1 MMKRQQLGLI
11 LRLLTA
17 IVLLTVLILIIDR
30 DALLAT
36 FLSVDPTLYV
46 MGLVLFIGTILTWTL
61 RWHLLIR
68 AAGEVISY
76 GKSLR
81 TLTISMFF
89 SMFLPTVVGTDLG
102 RIYELG
108 RDSSFRKSNLISSVL
123 LDRLMGLMTIS
134 LMALVGLVAGS
145 QFAGNQGINLT
156 VIGTLVVLIGGWVLV
171 FNKRVEKIIFGIIDR
186 LPVAKRFSPQ
196 LHKVYTALDDLYRQP
211 RLLAQTGS
219 VSVINSLCTILATL
233 LAARSIGVEISPL
246 YFFIFM
252 PIIWIIMT
260 IPISLSGLGVR
271 EGAFIFFF
279 SQVGVTNSDAIA
291 ISLLYYSYNV
301 IVGTVGGLLLLYTSA
316 MQTRAKPQPQP

>member
-1 MMKRQQLGLI
+1 MMKRQQLDLI
-11 LRLLTA
+11 VRLLTA
-17 IVLLTVLILIIDR
+17 IGLLTVLILIIDR
-30 DALLAT
+30 DALVAT
-36 FLSVDPTLYV
+36 FLSVDIPLYAL
-46 MGLVLFIGTILTWTL
+46 GFVLFIGTILTWTL
-61 RWHLLIR
+61 RWHLLMR

-76 GKSLR
+76 AKSLT

-102 RIYELG
+102 RVYELG
-108 RDSSFRKSNLISSVL
+108 RDSSYRKSKLISSVL

-134 LMALVGLVAGS
+134 LMALIGLVVGS
-145 QFAGNQGINLT
+145 QFAGNQGVNLT
-156 VIGTLVVLIGGWVLV
+156 VIGTLVVLFGGWVLV
-171 FNKRVEKIIFGIIDR
+171 FNKRAEKIIFGILDQ
-186 LPVAKRFSPQ
+186 LPLVKRFSPQ
-196 LHKVYTALDDLYRQP
+196 LHKVYTVLDELYRQP
-211 RLLAQTGS
+211 RLLAQAGS
-219 VSVINSLCTILATL
+219 VSIVNSLCTILATL

-260 IPISLSGLGVR
+260 IPISVSGLGVR

-301 IVGTVGGLLLLYTSA
+301 IVGIIGGLLLLYTSVT
-316 MQTRAKPQPQP
+316 QTRAQPQP

>member
-30 DALLAT
+30 DALIAT
-36 FLSVDPTLYV
+36 FLSVDIPLYTL
-46 MGLVLFIGTILTWTL
+46 GFVLFIGTILTWTL
-61 RWHLLIR
+61 RWHLLMR

-76 GKSLR
+76 GKSLV

-102 RIYELG
+102 RVYELG
-108 RDSSFRKSNLISSVL
+108 RDSSYRKSKLISSVL

-134 LMALVGLVAGS
+134 LMALIGLVVGS
-145 QFAGNQGINLT
+145 QFAGNQGVNLT
-156 VIGTLVVLIGGWVLV
+156 VIGTLVVLFGGWVLV
-171 FNKRVEKIIFGIIDR
+171 FNKRAEKMIFGILDQ
-186 LPVAKRFSPQ
+186 LPFVKRFSPQ
-196 LHKVYTALDDLYRQP
+196 LHKVYTVLDELYRQP
-211 RLLAQTGS
+211 RLLAQAGS
-219 VSVINSLCTILATL
+219 VSIVNSLCTILATL

-260 IPISLSGLGVR
+260 IPISVSGLGVR

-301 IVGTVGGLLLLYTSA
+301 IVGIIGGLLLLYTSVT
-316 MQTRAKPQPQP
+316 QTRAQPQP

>member
-17 IVLLTVLILIIDR
+17 IVLLTLLILIIDR
-30 DALLAT
+30 DALIAT
-36 FLSVDPTLYV
+36 FLSVDIPLYTL
-46 MGLVLFIGTILTWTL
+46 GFVLFIGTILTWTL
-61 RWHLLIR
+61 RWHLLMR

-76 GKSLR
+76 GKSLV

-102 RIYELG
+102 RVYELG
-108 RDSSFRKSNLISSVL
+108 RDSSYRKSKLISSVL

-134 LMALVGLVAGS
+134 LMALIGLVVGS
-145 QFAGNQGINLT
+145 QFAGNQGVNLT
-156 VIGTLVVLIGGWVLV
+156 VIGTLVVLFGGWVLV
-171 FNKRVEKIIFGIIDR
+171 FNKRAEKIIFGILDQ
-186 LPVAKRFSPQ
+186 LPFVKRFSSQ
-196 LHKVYTALDDLYRQP
+196 LHKVYTVLDELYRQP
-211 RLLAQTGS
+211 RLLAQAGS
-219 VSVINSLCTILATL
+219 VSIVNSLCTILATL

-260 IPISLSGLGVR
+260 IPISVSGLGVR

-301 IVGTVGGLLLLYTSA
+301 IVGIIGGLLLLYTSVT
-316 MQTRAKPQPQP
+316 QTRAQPQP

>member
-30 DALLAT
+30 DALIAT
-36 FLSVDPTLYV
+36 FLSVDIPLYTL
-46 MGLVLFIGTILTWTL
+46 GFVLFIGTILTWTL
-61 RWHLLIR
+61 RWHLLMR

-76 GKSLR
+76 GKSLV

-102 RIYELG
+102 RVYELG
-108 RDSSFRKSNLISSVL
+108 RDSSYRKSKLISSVL

-134 LMALVGLVAGS
+134 LMALIGLVVGS
-145 QFAGNQGINLT
+145 QFAGNQGVNLT
-156 VIGTLVVLIGGWVLV
+156 VIGTLVVLFGGWVLV
-171 FNKRVEKIIFGIIDR
+171 FNKRAEKIIFGILDQ
-186 LPVAKRFSPQ
+186 LPFVKRFSPQ
-196 LHKVYTALDDLYRQP
+196 LHKVYTVLDELYRQP
-211 RLLAQTGS
+211 RLLAQAGS
-219 VSVINSLCTILATL
+219 VSIVNSLCTILATL

-260 IPISLSGLGVR
+260 IPISVSGLGVR

-301 IVGTVGGLLLLYTSA
+301 IVGIIGGLLLLYTSVT
-316 MQTRAKPQPQP
+316 QTRAQPQP

>member
-30 DALLAT
+30 DALIAT
-36 FLSVDPTLYV
+36 FLSVDIPLYTL
-46 MGLVLFIGTILTWTL
+46 GFVLFIGTILTWTL
-61 RWHLLIR
+61 RWHLLMR

-76 GKSLR
+76 GKSLV

-102 RIYELG
+102 RVYELG
-108 RDSSFRKSNLISSVL
+108 RDSSYRKSKLISSVL

-134 LMALVGLVAGS
+134 LMALIGLVVGS
-145 QFAGNQGINLT
+145 QFAGNQGVNLT
-156 VIGTLVVLIGGWVLV
+156 VIGTLVVLFGGWVLV
-171 FNKRVEKIIFGIIDR
+171 FNKRAEKIIFGILDQ
-186 LPVAKRFSPQ
+186 LPFVKGFSPQ
-196 LHKVYTALDDLYRQP
+196 LHKVYTVLDELYRQP
-211 RLLAQTGS
+211 RLLAQAGS
-219 VSVINSLCTILATL
+219 VSIVNSLCTILATL

-260 IPISLSGLGVR
+260 IPISVSGLGVR

-301 IVGTVGGLLLLYTSA
+301 IVGIIGGLLLLYTSVT
-316 MQTRAKPQPQP
+316 QTRAQPQP

>member
-1 MMKRQQLGLI
+1 MMKRQQFGLI

-30 DALLAT
+30 DALVAT
-36 FLSVDPTLYV
+36 FLSVDIPLYAL
-46 MGLVLFIGTILTWTL
+46 GFVLFIGTILTWTL
-61 RWHLLIR
+61 RWHLLMR

-76 GKSLR
+76 GKSLI

-102 RIYELG
+102 RVYELG
-108 RDSSFRKSNLISSVL
+108 RDSSYRKSKLISSVL

-134 LMALVGLVAGS
+134 LMALIGLVVGS
-145 QFAGNQGINLT
+145 QFAGNQGVNLT
-156 VIGTLVVLIGGWVLV
+156 VIGTLVVLFGGWVLV
-171 FNKRVEKIIFGIIDR
+171 FNKRAEKLIFGILDR
-186 LPVAKRFSPQ
+186 LPVVKRFSPQ
-196 LHKVYTALDDLYRQP
+196 LHKVYTVLDELYRQP
-211 RLLAQTGS
+211 RLLAQAGS
-219 VSVINSLCTILATL
+219 VSIVNSLCTILATL

-260 IPISLSGLGVR
+260 IPISVSGLGIR

-291 ISLLYYSYNV
+291 ISLLFYSYNV
-301 IVGTVGGLLLLYTSA
+301 IVGIVGGLLLLHTSVT
-316 MQTRAKPQPQP
+316 QTRVQPQP

>member
-17 IVLLTVLILIIDR
+17 IVLLTLLILIIDR
-30 DALLAT
+30 DALIAT
-36 FLSVDPTLYV
+36 FLSVDIPLYTL
-46 MGLVLFIGTILTWTL
+46 GFVLFIGTILTWTL
-61 RWHLLIR
+61 RWHLLMR

-76 GKSLR
+76 GKSLV

-102 RIYELG
+102 RVYELG
-108 RDSSFRKSNLISSVL
+108 RDSSYRKSKLISSVL

-134 LMALVGLVAGS
+134 LMALIGLVVGS
-145 QFAGNQGINLT
+145 QFAGNQGVNLT
-156 VIGTLVVLIGGWVLV
+156 VIGTLVVLFGGWVLV
-171 FNKRVEKIIFGIIDR
+171 FNKRAEKIIFGILDQ
-186 LPVAKRFSPQ
+186 LPFVKRFSPQ
-196 LHKVYTALDDLYRQP
+196 LHKVYTVLDELYRQP
-211 RLLAQTGS
+211 RLLAQAGS
-219 VSVINSLCTILATL
+219 VSIQAGSVSIVNSLCTILATL

-260 IPISLSGLGVR
+260 IPISVSGLGVR

-301 IVGTVGGLLLLYTSA
+301 IVGIILFL
-316 MQTRAKPQPQP
+316 

>member
-30 DALLAT
+30 DALIAT
-36 FLSVDPTLYV
+36 FLSVDIPLYTL
-46 MGLVLFIGTILTWTL
+46 GFVLFVGTILTWTL
-61 RWHLLIR
+61 RWHLLMR
-68 AAGEVISY
+68 AAGEVISF
-76 GKSLR
+76 GKSLV

-102 RIYELG
+102 RVYELG
-108 RDSSFRKSNLISSVL
+108 RDSSYRKSKLISSVL

-134 LMALVGLVAGS
+134 LMALIGLVVGS
-145 QFAGNQGINLT
+145 QFAGNQGVNLT
-156 VIGTLVVLIGGWVLV
+156 VIGTLVVLFGGWVLV
-171 FNKRVEKIIFGIIDR
+171 FNKRAEKIIFGILDQ
-186 LPVAKRFSPQ
+186 LPLVKRFSPQ
-196 LHKVYTALDDLYRQP
+196 LHKVYTVLDELYRQP
-211 RLLAQTGS
+211 RLLARAGS
-219 VSVINSLCTILATL
+219 VSIVNSLCTILATL

-260 IPISLSGLGVR
+260 IPISVSGLGVR

-301 IVGTVGGLLLLYTSA
+301 IVGIIGGLLLLYTSVT
-316 MQTRAKPQPQP
+316 QTRAQPQP

>member
-17 IVLLTVLILIIDR
+17 IVLLTLLILIIDR
-30 DALLAT
+30 DALIAT
-36 FLSVDPTLYV
+36 FLSVDIPLYTL
-46 MGLVLFIGTILTWTL
+46 GFVLFIGTILTWTL
-61 RWHLLIR
+61 RWHLLMR

-76 GKSLR
+76 GKSLV

-102 RIYELG
+102 RVYELG
-108 RDSSFRKSNLISSVL
+108 RDSSYRKSKLISSVL

-134 LMALVGLVAGS
+134 LMALIGLVVGS
-145 QFAGNQGINLT
+145 QFAGNQGVNLT
-156 VIGTLVVLIGGWVLV
+156 VIGTLVVLFGGWVLV
-171 FNKRVEKIIFGIIDR
+171 FNKRAEKIIFGILDQ
-186 LPVAKRFSPQ
+186 LPFVKRFSPQ
-196 LHKVYTALDDLYRQP
+196 LHKVYTVLDELYRQP
-211 RLLAQTGS
+211 RLLAQAGS
-219 VSVINSLCTILATL
+219 VSIVNSLCTILATL

-260 IPISLSGLGVR
+260 IPISVSGLGVR

-301 IVGTVGGLLLLYTSA
+301 IVGIIGGLLLLYTSVT
-316 MQTRAKPQPQP
+316 QTRAQPQP

>member
-30 DALLAT
+30 DALIAT
-36 FLSVDPTLYV
+36 FLSVDIPLYTL
-46 MGLVLFIGTILTWTL
+46 GFVLFVGTILTWTL
-61 RWHLLIR
+61 RWHLLMR
-68 AAGEVISY
+68 AAGEVISF
-76 GKSLR
+76 GKSLV

-102 RIYELG
+102 RVYELG
-108 RDSSFRKSNLISSVL
+108 RDSSYRKSKLISSVL

-134 LMALVGLVAGS
+134 LMALIGLVVGS
-145 QFAGNQGINLT
+145 QFTGNQGVNLT
-156 VIGTLVVLIGGWVLV
+156 VIGTLVVLFGGWVLV
-171 FNKRVEKIIFGIIDR
+171 FNKRAEKIIFGILDQ
-186 LPVAKRFSPQ
+186 LPLVKRFSPQ
-196 LHKVYTALDDLYRQP
+196 LHKVYTVLDELYRQP
-211 RLLAQTGS
+211 RLLARAGS
-219 VSVINSLCTILATL
+219 VSIVNSLCTILATL

-260 IPISLSGLGVR
+260 IPISVSGLGVR

-301 IVGTVGGLLLLYTSA
+301 IVGIIGGLLLLYTSVT
-316 MQTRAKPQPQP
+316 QTRAQPQP